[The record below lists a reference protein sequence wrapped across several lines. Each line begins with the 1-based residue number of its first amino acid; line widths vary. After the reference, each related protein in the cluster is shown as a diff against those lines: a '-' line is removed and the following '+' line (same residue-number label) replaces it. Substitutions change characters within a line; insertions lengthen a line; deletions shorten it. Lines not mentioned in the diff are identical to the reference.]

1 MIDIS
6 IDLETWGKRP
16 GCDLRSIGAVV
27 MGNDDQQFY
36 LATDNP
42 MQPSRLRLRP
52 ARRYPLTRDPD
63 TVKWWSE
70 QSAEAQ
76 SAFADPVDLRAALI
90 RLSDWIE
97 HVTGPAFMSPTVRLW
112 AHGSHFDLPILEAA
126 YHACLLPVPWHYR
139 SPRDTRTLFDAAGID
154 DHSDWLK
161 GHPGPLGIMH
171 HSLDDA
177 ICQGRA
183 VCAAWARLRTDTRE
197 YRIGRIA
204 MQQYADW
211 QNDETDVDGA
221 WRTIRD
227 AIQGNAG

>member
-27 MGNDDQQFY
+27 INLETGGVGGLTYGGTADGYFY

-70 QSAEAQ
+70 QSTEAQ

-97 HVTGPAFMSPTVRLW
+97 HVAGPAFMSPTVRLW
-112 AHGSHFDLPILEAA
+112 AHGSHFDLPILEAV

-139 SPRDTRTLFDAAGID
+139 SPRDTRTLFDAAGIA
-154 DHSDWLK
+154 DHSDWLRQ
-161 GHPGPLGIMH
+161 HPGPLGIPH
-171 HSLDDA
+171 HALSDA
-177 ICQGRA
+177 TSQALAIS
-183 VCAAWARLRTDTRE
+183 AAWARLRGE
-197 YRIGRIA
+197 S
-204 MQQYADW
+204 
-211 QNDETDVDGA
+211 
-221 WRTIRD
+221 
-227 AIQGNAG
+227 